1 MQEIRNGKFGPVEP
15 FNGDALS
22 KKLNDQEVDHVE
34 VFNGT
39 KENIEKANSR
49 VGKTYKPSQGFRKAP
64 TQNKN

>member
-1 MQEIRNGKFGPVEP
+1 MQEVKNGHYGPMEP
-15 FNGDALS
+15 FSMEGLS

-49 VGKTYKPSQGFRKAP
+49 VGKVYKLSQGFRKAP
-64 TQNKN
+64 TQKEN